1 MRAAIGALLLG
12 SLVVTGV
19 AVLGPVAGG
28 ALAAQQSDPLTV
40 AAADGSPSAVYE
52 TPTFYSDVLP
62 ILQQNCQS
70 CHQSAGLNMGG
81 NVAPMSLLTYED
93 ALPWAPMIAAAVKE
107 GRMPPWSGADWQR
120 GVFKAERYLEDEE
133 IVVLISWA
141 EGGTPEGD
149 PADAPPLPEFV
160 KNAQAGESGWSLGEP
175 DLILR
180 FDEPYCID
188 DDVQDIY
195 VDLPVQ
201 ITSEMLPE
209 DRWIKSVEYRNGPA
223 VHHIVG
229 GVGGLVPGAAPRVYE
244 NGYGRLLRAGPR
256 EVMFNMHYNK
266 VPGPGTAVCSNI
278 QPGIT
283 FQEPGEV
290 IRFVTG
296 GDNLGMFDFEIPAG
310 AESYSSSREY
320 VFEQDVEIL
329 RFMPHMHLR
338 GKAALYEI
346 TFPDGEHDILL
357 HVPKYDFNW
366 QHSYEFNEPVFA
378 PDGSTIRF
386 TLWWNNSEGNPHNPD
401 PTADV
406 RWGRPTHA
414 EMGHGLPELS
424 RAGGAP
430 HRGGRTDPR

>member
-1 MRAAIGALLLG
+1 
-12 SLVVTGV
+12 
-19 AVLGPVAGG
+19 
-28 ALAAQQSDPLTV
+28 
-40 AAADGSPSAVYE
+40 
-52 TPTFYSDVLP
+52 
-62 ILQQNCQS
+62 
-70 CHQSAGLNMGG
+70 
-81 NVAPMSLLTYED
+81 
-93 ALPWAPMIAAAVKE
+93 
-107 GRMPPWSGADWQR
+107 
-120 GVFKAERYLEDEE
+120 
-133 IVVLISWA
+133 
-141 EGGTPEGD
+141 
-149 PADAPPLPEFV
+149 
-160 KNAQAGESGWSLGEP
+160 
-175 DLILR
+175 
-180 FDEPYCID
+180 
-188 DDVQDIY
+188 
-195 VDLPVQ
+195 
-201 ITSEMLPE
+201 
-209 DRWIKSVEYRNGPA
+209 
-223 VHHIVG
+223 
-229 GVGGLVPGAAPRVYE
+229 
-244 NGYGRLLRAGPR
+244 
-256 EVMFNMHYNK
+256 MFNMHYNK

-320 VFEQDVEIL
+320 VFEQDVKIL

-378 PDGSTIRF
+378 PAGSTIRF

-414 EMGHGLPELS
+414 EMGMGYLSYRELEERHIVVGEPIPDDLREADS
-424 RAGGAP
+424 GDDQNDGAND
-430 HRGGRTDPR
+430 G